1 MQMLNETF
9 RSRGEGHSIKPFR
22 QRLVALI
29 LVVSTLTVGSSLMGQ
44 QSKPMEVA
52 APFQSAEMKFGNT
65 RWFPS
70 FWEPYFTPM
79 VPEPKMSNSE
89 RLQSLLKDG
98 KLHLSVQDAI
108 TLALENNLDIA
119 VARYNIDYS
128 QTDILRTQGGGAAR
142 GFSGSFT
149 SGALFAGAIG
159 GGVNASGGGGGGRAG
174 GISGSASATQLGGGT
189 FDPSV
194 FFSMGWDQ
202 NTSPLGTTVVTG
214 VPFVTSQGTSYSTGF
229 TQAFQT
235 GTSYEVLLGGSRGT
249 TTSLTSSYN
258 PQVNTFMGMGFTQP
272 LLNGFGRRAN
282 AAQIRIA
289 KNDRKVADSVFRQ
302 QVITTIAQILNYYW
316 DFVTFEENV
325 RVAEHALTYARKL
338 LSDNQRQVQTGTLA
352 PIEVVRAESE
362 VAARLQDL
370 IVAQTTMQQQAE
382 LIKTA
387 LSKQVGP
394 ELADAQ
400 LVPDD
405 KFPEPHPDD
414 VPPLAEALRVAFANR
429 PEIEQTDLKFKDQDT
444 TIQARRNSLLPSL
457 NIFASYIATGLS
469 GNQLLCPP
477 GNTRHGNACTV
488 PNDGLV
494 PPIGAS
500 IGGVNQ
506 AFTQTWQG
514 RNPDYSFGVSLNIPI
529 RNRAAQADAARA
541 LLERRQLETQLQQFK
556 NNIAQQVRSAEI
568 GVIQAKVQIDA
579 AVKGTQLA
587 QQTLDAEQQKFQYG
601 GSTVFLVIQAQR
613 DLATAEGN
621 EVKARST
628 YAKALTQFQQ
638 QTATILQKYR
648 VEMSD
653 AVSGKV
659 ERTPN
664 IPGSAEQPQP
674 RKLETPPQS

>member
-1 MQMLNETF
+1 
-9 RSRGEGHSIKPFR
+9 
-22 QRLVALI
+22 
-29 LVVSTLTVGSSLMGQ
+29 
-44 QSKPMEVA
+44 
-52 APFQSAEMKFGNT
+52 
-65 RWFPS
+65 
-70 FWEPYFTPM
+70 
-79 VPEPKMSNSE
+79 
-89 RLQSLLKDG
+89 
-98 KLHLSVQDAI
+98 
-108 TLALENNLDIA
+108 
-119 VARYNIDYS
+119 
-128 QTDILRTQGGGAAR
+128 
-142 GFSGSFT
+142 
-149 SGALFAGAIG
+149 
-159 GGVNASGGGGGGRAG
+159 
-174 GISGSASATQLGGGT
+174 
-189 FDPSV
+189 
-194 FFSMGWDQ
+194 
-202 NTSPLGTTVVTG
+202 
-214 VPFVTSQGTSYSTGF
+214 
-229 TQAFQT
+229 
-235 GTSYEVLLGGSRGT
+235 
-249 TTSLTSSYN
+249 
-258 PQVNTFMGMGFTQP
+258 
-272 LLNGFGRRAN
+272 
-282 AAQIRIA
+282 
-289 KNDRKVADSVFRQ
+289 
-302 QVITTIAQILNYYW
+302 
-316 DFVTFEENV
+316 VTFEENV
-325 RVAEHALTYARKL
+325 RVAQQALAYARKL

-362 VAARLQDL
+362 VAARLGDL

-387 LSKQVGP
+387 LSKQVSP

-400 LVPDD
+400 IVADD
-405 KFPEPHPDD
+405 KLPEPKPDD

-477 GNTRHGNACTV
+477 GDTRHGNACTV
-488 PNDGLV
+488 PSDGLV
-494 PPIGAS
+494 PPIGTS

-514 RNPDYSFGVSLNIPI
+514 HYPDYSFGLSLNIPI

-541 LLERRQLETQLQQFK
+541 LLERRQLVTQLQQFK

-587 QQTLDAEQQKFQYG
+587 QQTLDAEQKKFQYG

-628 YAKALTQFQQ
+628 YAKALTQFQE

-659 ERTPN
+659 ERAPN
-664 IPGSAEQPQP
+664 IPGSAEQPRPQ
-674 RKLETPPQS
+674 KLETPPQT